1 MKRISPPACW
11 PLCAINSVDTR
22 SRKRNNISH
31 LNVQTAVLGG
41 GVSAEDGAGAIKM
54 DNGLPTSIVIFG
66 ASGDLAQRKL
76 VPSLF
81 NLCRKGRMP
90 KQFRIVG
97 YGNTAFTDDQFRAHL
112 EEGVKQFASFEF
124 KTDEWSTFASSLTYQ
139 QGRYTDLADFKILSG
154 VLSEWEKGSGNR
166 IYYMA
171 TPPGVFPNIIDLLGL
186 TSQLDETK
194 GWRRVVIEKPFGTDL
209 ASAHSLNEQIHKTLN
224 ERQIYRIDH
233 YLGKETVQNI
243 LVTRFANT
251 IFEPLWN
258 RNYIDHVEITVAEQ
272 VGVEHRARFYDG
284 IGVVRDMFQNHL
296 LQLVTLVAMEPPASF
311 DATALRNEKV
321 KVLSSIRPMKEE
333 DVIQNTIRAQ
343 YKGYRAE
350 DGVKAEST
358 TPTYAAV
365 KLQIDNWRWQGVPFY
380 LRSGK
385 KLKEKVSQ
393 VTIEFKEPPH
403 MLFPNTKEHITPNM
417 LVLYLQPD
425 EGVHWRFEAKV
436 PDTVSQL
443 RSVDM
448 EFHYADSFGTTAIPE
463 SYERLLL
470 DTLTG
475 DASLFTRADEVETA
489 WGIIDPIISAW
500 DSPSKNLPL
509 AFYEPNS
516 WGPDEAD
523 KLLTRDKRTWST
535 WDGRKE

>member
-1 MKRISPPACW
+1 
-11 PLCAINSVDTR
+11 
-22 SRKRNNISH
+22 
-31 LNVQTAVLGG
+31 
-41 GVSAEDGAGAIKM
+41 M
-54 DNGLPTSIVIFG
+54 DNSLPTSIVIFG
-66 ASGDLAQRKL
+66 ASGDLTQRKL

-81 NLCRKGRMP
+81 NLCRKGRLP

-97 YGNTAFTDDQFRAHL
+97 YGGTAFSDEQFRAHL

-124 KTDEWSTFASSLTYQ
+124 KSDEWATFAPTLTYQ
-139 QGRYTDLADFKILSG
+139 QGRYTDLADFKNLSKF
-154 VLSEWEKGSGNR
+154 LSKWESGTCNR

-171 TPPGVFPNIIDLLGL
+171 TPPGTFPNIIDLLGL
-186 TSQLDETK
+186 TEQLDEK
-194 GWRRVVIEKPFGTDL
+194 NGWRRVVIEKPFGTDY
-209 ASAHSLNEQIHKTLN
+209 ATAHSLNEQIHKTLN
-224 ERQIYRIDH
+224 EKQIYRIDH

-243 LVTRFANT
+243 LVSRFANT

-272 VGVEHRARFYDG
+272 VGVEHRARFYDSV
-284 IGVVRDMFQNHL
+284 GVLRDMFQNHL

-333 DVIQNTIRAQ
+333 DVIQNTVRAQ
-343 YKGYRAE
+343 YAKYRQE
-350 DGVKAEST
+350 EGVNPEST

-365 KLQIDNWRWQGVPFY
+365 RLQIDNWRWQGVPFY

-385 KLKEKVSQ
+385 RLKEKLSQ
-393 VTIEFKEPPH
+393 ITIEFKEPPQL
-403 MLFPNTKEHITPNM
+403 LFPSTKEHITPNM

-436 PDTVSQL
+436 PDTVAQL

-448 EFHYADSFGTTAIPE
+448 EFHYADSFGKTAIPE

-470 DTLTG
+470 DTITG

-489 WGIIDPIISAW
+489 WGLIDPISEAW
-500 DSPSKNLPL
+500 EAQKQPL
-509 AFYEPNS
+509 AFYDSGS
-516 WGPDEAD
+516 WGPLEAND
-523 KLLTRDKRTWST
+523 LLARDGSTWST